1 MKKNILLII
10 SLFLLFP
17 LSVLGVTNV
26 DYDITKYTIE
36 ADILDNGDVNVCEY
50 LKLDGSFNG
59 YVREIYYKSGDI
71 NFAPREKSE

>member
-36 ADILDNGDVNVCEY
+36 ADILDNGDVNA
-50 LKLDGSFNG
+50 N
-59 YVREIYYKSGDI
+59 I
-71 NFAPREKSE
+71 